1 MADELNFLIVGG
13 LSYIGLHI
21 MEYLL
26 EKYPNIKLTI
36 LDLSSNTAC
45 TNEILKKVENYRQ
58 QCVITIGSPGNSEL
72 VTKLLKEY
80 KINNVLYNIWNDDVN
95 DIATKNDH
103 PGCFRKTLSC
113 MTQFLEILRC
123 HENLTKF
130 ILISSEEVYG
140 KQTVKLETIATKPCS
155 LKGAAINACEMMLRS
170 YLISYRLP
178 AVIVRLSAVIYGGLM
193 DDNSLL
199 QLKQVDDNGKSGTVG
214 LLHIRD
220 AVVGIGSALEHGRI
234 GEVYNIGGECDC
246 SPDFLQ
252 LIPKLKRG
260 EISSDKINI
269 SPLTM
274 PSTKAEVELFWK
286 AKILQSDGMREI
298 IDKNENQ
305 QNEMNSASTHKILI
319 YGTDFALKRLSRL
332 IENKKRYLPES
343 MQKEDVIIANQPAG
357 DIDINEIIDI
367 SPSHIIYIF
376 LPNTAEA
383 LNCDPNAKVDSETNI
398 PTRVILK
405 SKLYTLPYAPWFLA
419 SFCNKRSI
427 HFTYLTSYSIYDE
440 SFFCNNHTI
449 DFAEVEN
456 ILCYNIYDY
465 LMAINIFADR
475 LLQQFDNV
483 LFCRAGLMLDKD
495 DDLDKMT
502 CFALDPPLYLCL
514 LSNSIPLVLDLALK
528 RHTGMAEISNDV
540 LVDDYDFRELC
551 NQGNRPFG
559 ASIKF
564 LSNENKDSSD
574 DDNDNKCTDIEAKSC
589 EHSENDMTE

>member
-1 MADELNFLIVGG
+1 
-13 LSYIGLHI
+13 
-21 MEYLL
+21 
-26 EKYPNIKLTI
+26 
-36 LDLSSNTAC
+36 
-45 TNEILKKVENYRQ
+45 
-58 QCVITIGSPGNSEL
+58 
-72 VTKLLKEY
+72 
-80 KINNVLYNIWNDDVN
+80 
-95 DIATKNDH
+95 
-103 PGCFRKTLSC
+103 
-113 MTQFLEILRC
+113 
-123 HENLTKF
+123 
-130 ILISSEEVYG
+130 
-140 KQTVKLETIATKPCS
+140 LETIATKPCS

-170 YLISYRLP
+170 YLTSYRLP

-193 DDNSLL
+193 DDNLLL

-343 MQKEDVIIANQPAG
+343 MQKEDIIIANQPAG

-383 LNCDPNAKVDSETNI
+383 LNCDPNAKIDSETNI

-405 SKLYTLPYAPWFLA
+405 TKLYTLPYAPWFLA

-440 SFFCNNHTI
+440 SFFCNNHTM

-483 LFCRAGLMLDKD
+483 LFCRAGLMIDKD

-528 RHTGMAEISNDV
+528 RHTGTAEISNDV

-559 ASIKF
+559 ASVKF
-564 LSNENKDSSD
+564 VCSFQKKIIIIIIFEL
-574 DDNDNKCTDIEAKSC
+574 IFR
-589 EHSENDMTE
+589 

>member
-58 QCVITIGSPGNSEL
+58 QCIIAIGSPGNSEL
-72 VTKLLKEY
+72 VKKLLKEH

-95 DIATKNDH
+95 DITTKNDH

-170 YLISYRLP
+170 YLTSYRLP

-193 DDNSLL
+193 DDNLLL

-343 MQKEDVIIANQPAG
+343 MQKEDIIIANQPTG

-383 LNCDPNAKVDSETNI
+383 LNCDPNAKIDSETNI

-405 SKLYTLPYAPWFLA
+405 TKLYTLPYAPWFLA

-440 SFFCNNHTI
+440 SFFCNNHTM

-483 LFCRAGLMLDKD
+483 LFCRAGLMIDKD

-528 RHTGMAEISNDV
+528 RHTGTAEISNDV

-559 ASIKF
+559 ASVKF